1 MAVLRRSEHAPRGD
15 RDAREALLRGAD
27 QRLERA
33 PGGDQLAAHLG
44 AGQDAV
50 TEPPRRIV
58 ACAKPILD
66 GALDG
71 EDPELHLLRIF
82 PAKEI
87 SRRGAQADRRCL
99 RRAGARVDGS

>member
-1 MAVLRRSEHAPRGD
+1 VAGWWRNGRPSRAEYA
-15 RDAREALLRGAD
+15 ALLRGAD

-33 PGGDQLAAHLG
+33 PRGDQLAAHFG

-58 ACAKPILD
+58 ARAEPILD
-66 GALDG
+66 GASDG
-71 EDPELHLLRIF
+71 EDPELHLLGIF

-87 SRRGAQADRRCL
+87 SPRG
-99 RRAGARVDGS
+99 DGSVIGGICAERARE